1 MPCHQSFRVTDCVS
15 DSQQPC
21 APALDLKKKIN
32 QHLESVVNWCILHPD
47 RATLLNSPV
56 KTHSLTVSCNFQA
69 QLARL
74 GHMEE
79 SSARQHLLQKGS
91 WEKDK
96 SNITTA
102 TLSSG
107 SVTSWCYLDW
117 KLSRLQKLCLEDA
130 YISPS
135 KPSIDNSGP
144 FLGIRPSS
152 LPF

>member
-1 MPCHQSFRVTDCVS
+1 MEATITPLVKNKTNKQKIEVPATDIYSSYRPAEEKLLSPLEMPCHQSFRVTDCVS

-74 GHMEE
+74 GHTEE

-107 SVTSWCYLDW
+107 SVTS
-117 KLSRLQKLCLEDA
+117 
-130 YISPS
+130 
-135 KPSIDNSGP
+135 
-144 FLGIRPSS
+144 
-152 LPF
+152 